1 VHLGCALRC
10 VGEIRPRTAVTV
22 DNPFGQQIVNRG
34 TRPRLVDAEQIV
46 ETEVFSDD
54 DDQMLD
60 RDRCARGLCVRGRTE
75 YDKRRCRKQGGP
87 R

>member
-1 VHLGCALRC
+1 VHLGFALRR
-10 VGEIRPRTAVTV
+10 VDEIRPRTSVSV
-22 DNPFGQQIVNRG
+22 DDPFGQQIVNG
-34 TRPRLVDAEQIV
+34 DARPWLIDAEQIV
-46 ETEVFSDD
+46 ETEIFSDD

-60 RDRCARGLCVRGRTE
+60 RGRRARGLCVRGRTE